1 MKLRIN
7 NLSRIQKLKT
17 FSISNQMLAG
27 CAAFFSGVILLCIL
41 GFMFIRTINGFQSYG
56 FKAILGTID
65 FNIAST
71 NNVSFWLPF
80 TGTLITTFI
89 ALLIAVPLG
98 IKTSVFI
105 KFRVSKKYQKALK
118 IAIETLAGIPS
129 VVFGLFASES
139 LKDVVGIF
147 GVTSYSILNASIM
160 LAFMVLPTIIA
171 ITYNS
176 LQNVDNSLLSHTIA
190 LGCTKTKAIY
200 KVYKKAAK
208 SGIIVGVILATGR
221 AIGETMALSMLL
233 QSENTYS
240 SVLESGNILTVL
252 ASNIKT
258 LSVVIS
264 TNMFTEN
271 STETTKSLLFAFGF
285 ILFVIIMILNLIVL
299 RLTSSKKNVKLPKFF
314 ILVKEKYEWFF
325 SKIYSSIE
333 WVLFPLKRK
342 TKITTENDL
351 FMYVEK
357 RNQEYKFRKAYSWY
371 KLFWEIF
378 SVIVCFT
385 FLAWLS
391 LNIISVGCSAWGLSS
406 STVFDYSKNTTGQ
419 AFLNTVLIILV
430 CILIG
435 LPISLLTAIYLN
447 EYSKNKRIKKIIY
460 FFLDSLGAT
469 PSILFGMF
477 GLLFFI
483 YTLGWTSQG
492 IKGFSLIAG
501 ALTVTI
507 VILPSFSRSI
517 QQALSDV
524 PEEMRLNGLALGC
537 TTTQV
542 VRRIVLPTALTG
554 LATSVILAIGR
565 VLSETA
571 PLYLT
576 AGTTSSAQVA
586 LVNPGQTL
594 TTRIYA
600 QLTNT
605 NINDGVNIM
614 YESAFLT
621 LLLIFTLIVIGYYII
636 PNWKSIVQEIK
647 YLFYLVKN
655 KINKFKI
662 KTNKESVT
670 NEI

>member
-1 MKLRIN
+1 MKLRIKN
-7 NLSRIQKLKT
+7 FTRIQKLKV
-17 FSISNQMLAG
+17 FSISNQLLAAS
-27 CAAFFSGVILLCIL
+27 AAFFSGVILLCIL
-41 GFMFIRTINGFQSYG
+41 GFMFVRTIDGFKSYG
-56 FKAILGTID
+56 FKAILGTLN
-65 FNIAST
+65 FNISST
-71 NNVSFWLPF
+71 DGVSFWMPF

-105 KFRVSKKYQKALK
+105 KFRVGKKYQKALK

-139 LKDVVGIF
+139 LKSVVSIF
-147 GVTSYSILNASIM
+147 GITSYSILNASIM

-171 ITYNS
+171 MTYNS
-176 LQNVDNSLLSHTIA
+176 LENVDSSLLSHTIA

-240 SVLESGNILTVL
+240 TVLESGNIFTVL

-258 LSVVIS
+258 LSVIIS

-299 RLTSSKKNVKLPKFF
+299 RLIRSKKSAKLPKF
-314 ILVKEKYEWFF
+314 IIQIKEKYEWFF
-325 SKIYSSIE
+325 SKVNSFFE

-342 TKITTENDL
+342 TNFTTENDI
-351 FMYVEK
+351 FIYVEK
-357 RNQEYKFRKAYSWY
+357 RNQEYKFRNAYSWY
-371 KLFWEIF
+371 KIFWEIF
-378 SVIVCFT
+378 SVIICFT

-391 LNIISVGCSAWGLSS
+391 LNIISVGCNAWGLSS

-419 AFLNTVLIILV
+419 AFLNTVLVIMV

-435 LPISLLTAIYLN
+435 LPLSLLTAIYLN
-447 EYSKNKRIKKIIY
+447 EYSKNKKIKKIIY

-483 YTLGWTSQG
+483 YTLGLTSQG

-517 QQALSDV
+517 QQALNDV

-542 VRRIVLPTALTG
+542 VRRIVLPAALTG

-576 AGTTSSAQVA
+576 AGTTSSSQIA

-621 LLLIFTLIVIGYYII
+621 LLLILTLTIIGYYLI
-636 PNWKSIVQEIK
+636 PNWKTIIGELK
-647 YLFYLVKN
+647 YFCFTIKN
-655 KINKFKI
+655 KVSKKNLNK
-662 KTNKESVT
+662 NSQGCE
-670 NEI
+670 